1 VGLWCLQARVIFGG
15 GTVLL
20 VLTWVK
26 WVERDLL
33 RGGKLDMWVKWVER
47 DLLRGGKLDMT
58 RSPLFSI
65 SLL

>member
-1 VGLWCLQARVIFGG
+1 MVGLWCLQARVIFGG

-33 RGGKLDMWVKWVER
+33 RGGKLDM
-47 DLLRGGKLDMT
+47 T